1 MIPFVMGLD
10 TAIALFKRWR
20 WLILA
25 VPLALALGV
34 QTWRVRT
41 IEQKL
46 IVARATIAQMQLASE
61 QARAAQVALNAANQ
75 QLAER
80 IAENA
85 TLAHAEN
92 RAAVSRAVADYAA
105 SHGLRKACGSLP
117 SQANPAAMP
126 NHPSA
131 PDSPDGNEVV
141 AVPRSDFEAL
151 SKDALR
157 GAESRAFLIDL
168 ANEGLAVIK
177 PVPAPSQP

>member
-1 MIPFVMGLD
+1 MTFFLGLD

-25 VPLALALGV
+25 LPLALALGV

-46 IVARATIAQMQLASE
+46 IVARATIAQIQLASE

-85 TLAHAEN
+85 TLAHVQN
-92 RAAVSRAVADYAA
+92 RTAVSNAVADYSAA
-105 SHGLRKACGSLP
+105 HGLRQSCGSLA
-117 SQANPAAMP
+117 SQANRPAVP
-126 NHPSA
+126 GDPRA
-131 PDSPDGNEVV
+131 PDQADAINVV

-151 SKDALR
+151 ADDALR
-157 GAESRAFLIDL
+157 GAEARAFLIDL
-168 ANEGLAVIK
+168 ANEGLAVIDGN
-177 PVPAPSQP
+177 

>member
-1 MIPFVMGLD
+1 MTAFFVGLD

-25 VPLALALGV
+25 APLALALGV
-34 QTWRVRT
+34 QSWRLNST
-41 IEQKL
+41 
-46 IVARATIAQMQLASE
+46 RADLAKAQTTIAGMQLASE

-105 SHGLRKACGSLP
+105 PHGLRKACGSIA
-117 SQANPAAMP
+117 SQADPAAVP
-126 NHPSA
+126 NHPGA
-131 PDSPDGNEVV
+131 PSGTDGDEVL

-157 GAESRAFLIDL
+157 GAEARAFLIDL
-168 ANEGLAVIK
+168 ANEGLAV
-177 PVPAPSQP
+177 VR